1 LRRCIFQYQLLF
13 NPNSY
18 LLCTMYQSQDEK
30 RLYEQAKHLMKQGAA
45 NAEDTIAQLREV
57 IIYSDWKYYVQSE
70 PVLSD
75 AEYDTLFKKLKHIEE
90 QHPELVT
97 DDSPTQRVAIGLS
110 ERFPTVSHLV
120 PMLSLDNT
128 YNAED
133 LTDWD
138 RRCHELAETDDIE
151 YCVEPKYDGA
161 GISLIYTNGSL
172 ARGATRGDGI
182 MGEDVTANIRQIKA
196 IPLSA
201 ALTKYGVEQVE
212 IRGEIVIHKNVFEA
226 FNKQRVAEGLS
237 PLANPRNAASGTLR
251 MLDPAEVKKRGLNSV
266 LYHISDYTLSAG
278 AERPKELGTHYGS
291 LKWLYSLGFPT
302 PAPDMKV
309 FKHIDEVIAYCHE
322 FEGKRDNLA
331 FEVDGLV
338 IKVNDFSLQ
347 DKMGMTSHHPRWA
360 VAYKFKARQA
370 TSKLIDVE
378 FQVGRVGTI
387 TPVAKIEP
395 VHIGGVTVKS
405 VSLFNEDVIR
415 EKDVRIGDT
424 VLVERAGDVIP
435 YIVKPLIE
443 LRNGEEREIKFPTH
457 CPACNSELEKQQDE
471 AAWRC
476 INIACPVQVVER
488 MMHFASKDAMDI
500 RSLGAA
506 NVQKFF
512 ELGLLKDIPGIY
524 HLDWEEVKKLEGFGA
539 KSVSNLT
546 QAIELSKKQPLNRLI
561 FGLGIRH
568 VGETTAKTLASAVSH
583 ISEFY
588 DWDIEKLSLLEDI
601 GPKVAKSVVD
611 FFARPENR
619 RIIDLLD
626 EAGVN
631 LKNEHKGQMKTDG
644 QLAGKTFLFTGTLSQ
659 FKRSDAEAI
668 VEEKGGSILG
678 GVSSKLNYLVVGE
691 DAGSKLEKAKKLGT
705 VNILTEQEFAE
716 LVGTDS

>member
-1 LRRCIFQYQLLF
+1 LAGNFLKIYFAF
-13 NPNSY
+13 
-18 LLCTMYQSQDEK
+18 MYTSQDER
-30 RLYEQAKHLMKQGAA
+30 RLYEQAKHLLKNETAG
-45 NAEDTIAQLREV
+45 AEDAIRQLREV
-57 IIYSDWKYYVQSE
+57 INYADWKYYVQSE
-70 PVLSD
+70 PALSD
-75 AEYDTLFKKLKHIEE
+75 SEYDSLFKKLRHLEE
-90 QHPELVT
+90 QYPEQVT
-97 DDSPTQRVAIGLS
+97 ADSPTQRVAQGLS

-128 YNAED
+128 YNADD

-161 GISLIYTNGSL
+161 SISLIYDNGNLS
-172 ARGATRGDGI
+172 RGATRGDGV
-182 MGEDVTANIRQIKA
+182 MGEEVTANIRQIRA
-196 IPLSA
+196 IPLA
-201 ALTKYGVEQVE
+201 APFVKAGILQIE
-212 IRGEIVIHKNVFEA
+212 IRGEIVIHKSVFEK
-226 FNKQRVAEGLS
+226 FNKQRIAEGLS

-251 MLDPAEVKKRGLNSV
+251 ILDPAEVRKRGLNSI
-266 LYHISDYTLSAG
+266 LYQISDYTLAEG
-278 AERPKELGTHYGS
+278 AKRPNELSTHNGS
-291 LKWLYSLGFPT
+291 LQWLYQLGFPT
-302 PAPDMKV
+302 PAKEMKV

-322 FEGKRDNLA
+322 FEAKRDSLP

-338 IKVNDFSLQ
+338 IKVNDFALQ
-347 DKMGMTSHHPRWA
+347 DRMGMTSHHPRWA

-370 TSKLIDVE
+370 TSKLLDVE

-405 VSLFNEDVIR
+405 ISLFNEDVIR

-435 YIVKPLIE
+435 YIVKPLTE
-443 LRNGEEREIKFPTH
+443 LRNGHEKEIKFPTH

-476 INIACPVQVVER
+476 ININCPVQVVER

-506 NVQKFF
+506 NVLKFY
-512 ELGLLKDIPGIY
+512 ELGLLPDIPGIY
-524 HLDWEEVKKLEGFGA
+524 HLDWDKIRQLEGFGE
-539 KSVSNLT
+539 KSVTNLQ
-546 QAIELSKKQPLNRLI
+546 QAIEQSKKQPLNRVI

-583 ISEFY
+583 ISDFY
-588 DWDIEKLSLLEDI
+588 TWDVEKLSTLQDI
-601 GPKVAKSVVD
+601 GPKVATSVVD
-611 FFARPENR
+611 FFARKENK
-619 RIIDLLD
+619 RIIEMLG

-631 LKNEHKGQMKTDG
+631 LANEHKGDHHHSG
-644 QLAGKTFLFTGTLSQ
+644 ALAGKTFLFTGTLSH
-659 FKRSDAEAI
+659 FKRSDAEGM
-668 VEEKGGSILG
+668 VETMGGSILG

-705 VNILTEQEFAE
+705 VNILTEEEFLA
-716 LVGTDS
+716 LVKK